1 MKIFIG
7 RKLVGI
13 NLKIII
19 CKLERKGKKIN
30 GSGFA
35 RSNSNSNKRYKD
47 KKKPDKMGKNY
58 KNRKIDDIAD
68 FHAFMNLVSFC

>member
-47 KKKPDKMGKNY
+47 KKNQTKWAKTT
-58 KNRKIDDIAD
+58 RT
-68 FHAFMNLVSFC
+68 VR